1 MDNKSR
7 RQRSDWTRLNVP
19 RPAVWS
25 LAGGIVLDAATV
37 IVCALNAVSAQQAI
51 AMALPA
57 ALITGGSFIAL
68 LVPDPWC
75 AWRRGFIHGSEA
87 AARRDR
93 GHPAADVAQKNL
105 RTVRL
110 SA

>member
-1 MDNKSR
+1 MDSGFV
-7 RQRSDWTRLNVP
+7 RQRSDWMRLVRP
-19 RPAVWS
+19 RRALWS
-25 LAGGIVLDAATV
+25 MVAGIILDVATV
-37 IVCALNAVSAQQAI
+37 TVCALNAVSAQQAV

-57 ALITGGSFIAL
+57 ALITAGSFIAL

-75 AWRRGFIHGSEA
+75 AWRRGFMHGCEA

-93 GHPAADVAQKNL
+93 APAAVNVDQKGL

-110 SA
+110 TA